1 MNATESF
8 NRVNELNSYPHQAL
22 DSRQLRAFAKL
33 ARTGSF
39 TQTAREL
46 HLSQSAV
53 SHSIK
58 ALEETVGCRLLDR
71 LAKNIALT
79 QAGEQLLQHT
89 ERIFHEMT
97 EARAAMQQ
105 MGTWGRGRMRLCAS
119 TTACEH
125 ILPAVLREFKESFP
139 GCNVALKPVNTP
151 QAMDLLRNHEAD
163 LALIMKPERDQAF
176 KFHPLFDDDLAFLVS
191 PDHPWAVAGT
201 VNREEMARQQYIL
214 YSKASYTFRMVE
226 SYFRKQDIVL
236 NTIIELGS
244 MKAMKELV
252 KLGLGVAILAPWT
265 ARPEIEARTLV
276 PFPLGKR
283 KLSRTWGI
291 AHLRCRK
298 LTLAEGTFLGLCRS
312 ATENLS

>member
-1 MNATESF
+1 MNALECF
-8 NRVNELNSYPHQAL
+8 NRVNELNSYPAPAL

-58 ALEETVGCRLLDR
+58 ALEATVGCRLLDR
-71 LAKNIALT
+71 LAKNLALT

-89 ERIFHEMT
+89 ERIFAEMA
-97 EARAAMQQ
+97 EARAVMQQ
-105 MGTWGRGRMRLCAS
+105 MGEWGRGRLRLCAS

-125 ILPAVLREFKESFP
+125 ILPQVLREFKESFP
-139 GCNVALKPVNTP
+139 GCTVALKPVNTP
-151 QAMDLLRNHEAD
+151 QAMERLRDHEAD
-163 LALIMKPERDQAF
+163 LALILKPERDQAF
-176 KFHPLFDDDLAFLVS
+176 KFHPLFEDELAFLVS
-191 PDHPWAVAGT
+191 PEHPWAVAGA
-201 VNREEMARQQYIL
+201 VHRAELPRQQYVL

-226 SYFRKQDIVL
+226 TFFRKQDIVL
-236 NTIIELGS
+236 NTVIELGS
-244 MKAMKELV
+244 MKAIKELV
-252 KLGLGVAILAPWT
+252 KLGLGVGILAPWV

-283 KLSRTWGI
+283 KLTRAWGI

-298 LTLAEGTFLGLCRS
+298 LTLAEETFLGLCRS
-312 ATENLS
+312 ATENLT